1 MYGDLEAM
9 KAYWKEMETE
19 ETSVDIKISN
29 GPCFLSAA
37 HLTASSGGAATA
49 IIRDGHDTTG
59 EAKIYLSAL
68 TSATDPRFFSPPLYF
83 KRGLYIDL
91 ASNVTSVLV
100 HFLPARPRRE
110 P

>member
-9 KAYWKEMETE
+9 KAYWKAMETD
-19 ETSVDIKISN
+19 ETSVDKKVSN
-29 GPCFLSAA
+29 LPCFLSAA
-37 HLTASSGGAATA
+37 HLTAGSGGAATA

-59 EAKIYLSAL
+59 EAKIHLAAL
-68 TSATDPRFFSPPLYF
+68 TSATDPRFFSPPIYF
-83 KRGLYIDL
+83 KRGLYVDV

-100 HFLPARPRRE
+100 HFLPAKPQRE